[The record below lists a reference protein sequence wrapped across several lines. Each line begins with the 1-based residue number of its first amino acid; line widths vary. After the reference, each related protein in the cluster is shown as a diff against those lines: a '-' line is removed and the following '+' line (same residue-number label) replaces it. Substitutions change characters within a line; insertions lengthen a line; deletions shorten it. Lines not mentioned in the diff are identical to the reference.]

1 MIEYIRIIQ
10 YYDTRVRNYYLHRK
24 LSFTLYQNVNMNL
37 EQQLEA
43 MDLGLRRGTF
53 HLLSLFGV

>member
-1 MIEYIRIIQ
+1 
-10 YYDTRVRNYYLHRK
+10 
-24 LSFTLYQNVNMNL
+24 MNL

-53 HLLSLFGV
+53 HLLSLFKV